1 MKSLVFALG
10 IIAYASICFAQVTLN
25 VTSYTQITTNASY
38 DIVNIAENA
47 VLELSG
53 TAIVNV
59 YNYTVQSDAAGKI
72 YMGNN
77 STIIVH

>member
-25 VTSYTQITTNASY
+25 VTIYTQITTNASY

-59 YNYTVQSDAAGKI
+59 YNYTV
-72 YMGNN
+72 
-77 STIIVH
+77 